1 VELERITQVL
11 LEALCISGYVQSPG
25 EAAAQE
31 KVRRLLRRMKLEK
44 SDAEL
49 WLGMMRQILW
59 KTKHPVQPDYK
70 SKLSGANVD
79 DLQAKPGAK

>member
-1 VELERITQVL
+1 
-11 LEALCISGYVQSPG
+11 
-25 EAAAQE
+25 
-31 KVRRLLRRMKLEK
+31 MKLEK

-59 KTKHPVQPDYK
+59 KTKHPGNPDDESK
-70 SKLSGANVD
+70 SYGANVD